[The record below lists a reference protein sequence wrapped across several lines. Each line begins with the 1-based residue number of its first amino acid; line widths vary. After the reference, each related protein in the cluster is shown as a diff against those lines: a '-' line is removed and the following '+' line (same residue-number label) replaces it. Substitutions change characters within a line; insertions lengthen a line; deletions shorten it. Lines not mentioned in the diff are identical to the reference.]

1 MTGIRKIRRQ
11 SLFLA
16 VMMLLA
22 GIISFLP
29 PIQVKA
35 ASQTVGNMVI
45 MVSFEEDAEGN
56 PQCKQIYSGRQQWC
70 FLLLLERKGR

>member
-56 PQCKQIYSGRQQWC
+56 PNVNRFTQGDSSGVFC
-70 FLLLLERKGR
+70 